1 MTRIILL
8 FISFFF
14 TLITT
19 AQNNTLYSKSYGK
32 SSNPPVIFIHG
43 GPSGNA
49 TLFEAT
55 TAEKLA
61 TKGFFVIVY
70 DRRGEGRSADSTA
83 TFTYDEAI
91 RDLAGILNHYKIEK
105 TSLIAHSFGGLV
117 ATLFTEKYP
126 GKVNALI
133 LAGALFSQQETYD
146 HIIKT
151 TRQIYKVKNDSS
163 MLSKV
168 EKIALLDPHSAAYRK
183 QCFELAGQNNF
194 FKMPFPTNDA
204 NKLHEIYEKSD
215 FYKKNIRN
223 QKAPLIFYKN
233 EPKNNIDTKPVL
245 KAIKK
250 MDVKLF
256 AIYGQQD
263 NIFSHKQLNDMKT
276 IVKKPNFKIID
287 NCSHYLFVDQ
297 QEQFIETVTK
307 WLK

>member
-8 FISFFF
+8 FISFLF
-14 TLITT
+14 TLLTT

-215 FYKKNIRN
+215 FYKQNIRN

-297 QEQFIETVTK
+297 QEQFIETITK